1 MFTPTTVIT
10 FIVVYMFIHIVLF
23 YLISPKF
30 QLNLDAH
37 LGNLKYL
44 LSFILT
50 LVLTLPFAFISII
63 GLCVVLFFIGLYNEW
78 TEKLKKEDELK
89 LQENEV

>member
-1 MFTPTTVIT
+1 MFTPSTVIT
-10 FIVVYMFIHIVLF
+10 FIVVYMFVHIVLF

-50 LVLTLPFAFISII
+50 LVLTLPFAFMSII
-63 GLCVVLFFIGLYNEW
+63 ALCVILFIVGLYNEW
-78 TEKLKKEDELK
+78 IGKVKKEDELK